1 MKYEKPNMFVVFIE
15 DENII
20 TTSTPPGTLIPGVD
34 IGDGNL
40 DADD

>member
-1 MKYEKPNMFVVFIE
+1 MKYEEPNMFVVFIE

-20 TTSTPPGTLIPGVD
+20 TTSTPDTLLPDID
-34 IGDGNL
+34 IGDGNI